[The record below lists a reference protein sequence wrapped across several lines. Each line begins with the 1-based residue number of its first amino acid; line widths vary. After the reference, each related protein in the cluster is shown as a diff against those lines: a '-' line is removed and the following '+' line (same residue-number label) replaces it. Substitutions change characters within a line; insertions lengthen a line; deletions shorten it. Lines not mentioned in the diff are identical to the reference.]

1 MTLWAL
7 VLNGGKICRVEEGDD
22 QGRTILS
29 RLFYRVIPNSLMMKR
44 RSFLVSAS
52 TLTLSQLMSGCN
64 REQLQSLNVQLLKGS
79 IPARML
85 NEFRKELQSPAQ
97 LNFDPANQLKD
108 LFKRLQIWKQL
119 AEKKDDRQGFSLPF
133 LGKRTPAI
141 ADLVTLGDYWL
152 ESAIRQRLIKPLD
165 VQQLKGWKNLPP
177 RWREIVTRN
186 PQGELAQEGQ
196 VWGAPY
202 RWGTTVIVY
211 RRDKFEELGW
221 TPKDWSDL
229 WRPELRDRI
238 SLLDQPRE
246 VIGLTLKKLGLSYN
260 HQNLSQV
267 PNLKE
272 ELLELHQQVKYYS
285 SNQYLEPLLLGDTWL
300 ALGWSTDV
308 LSVRSGYRQVGS
320 VVPLSGTA
328 LWADVWVQPA
338 SLAASSNTVNTSVS
352 STPQKDSS
360 ANTPLTKQWIEFCW
374 KSLPAQQISVLSHA
388 ASPMFA
394 DVEASKL
401 PKDIRENRLLLPDNQ
416 VLKKCEF
423 LEPLPQKISEEY
435 EKLWAEIRNVSN
447 I

>member
-1 MTLWAL
+1 M
-7 VLNGGKICRVEEGDD
+7 EEGDD
-22 QGRTILS
+22 EGRTILS
-29 RLFYRVIPNSLMMKR
+29 RLSYCGISNGLMMKR

-52 TLTLSQLMSGCN
+52 ALALGQVMSGCTH
-64 REQLQSLNVQLLKGS
+64 EQPQSLNVQLLKGS
-79 IPARML
+79 IPARIL
-85 NEFRKELQSPAQ
+85 NEFRQELQLPAQ

-108 LFKRLQIWKQL
+108 LFKRLQTWKQL

-133 LGKRTPAI
+133 VGKKTPEL

-152 ESAIRQRLIKPLD
+152 ESAIGQGLIKPLE
-165 VQQLKGWKNLPP
+165 VQELEGWKNLPP
-177 RWREIVTRN
+177 RWQEIVTRN
-186 PQGELAQEGQ
+186 QQGLLAKEGQ

-246 VIGLTLKKLGLSYN
+246 VIGLTLKKLGFSYN
-260 HQNLSQV
+260 HKNLSQV
-267 PNLKE
+267 PKLKE
-272 ELLELHQQVKYYS
+272 ELLKLHQQVKYYS

-308 LSVRSGYRQVGS
+308 LSVRSGYRQIDS
-320 VVPLSGTA
+320 VVPLSGTS

-338 SLAASSNTVNTSVS
+338 SIAASSNTVKTSAS
-352 STPQKDSS
+352 SS
-360 ANTPLTKQWIEFCW
+360 AQQGSSADAPLTKQWIEFCW
-374 KSLPAQQISVLSHA
+374 KSLPAQQISILSHA
-388 ASPMFA
+388 ASPIFA
-394 DVEASKL
+394 DVEPTKL
-401 PKDIRENRLLLPDNQ
+401 PKDLRENRLLLPNSQ

-423 LEPLPQKISEEY
+423 LEPLPQEISQDY
-435 EKLWAEIRNVSN
+435 EKLWTEIRNVRQS
-447 I
+447 

>member
-1 MTLWAL
+1 
-7 VLNGGKICRVEEGDD
+7 
-22 QGRTILS
+22 
-29 RLFYRVIPNSLMMKR
+29 MKR

-52 TLTLSQLMSGCN
+52 ALTLSQLMSGCN
-64 REQLQSLNVQLLKGS
+64 REQPQSLNVQLLKGS

-85 NEFRKELQSPAQ
+85 NEFRKELQVPAQ
-97 LNFDPANQLKD
+97 LNFDPTNQLKD
-108 LFKRLQIWKQL
+108 LFKRLQTWKQL
-119 AEKKDDRQGFSLPF
+119 AEKKDDRQKFSLPF
-133 LGKRTPAI
+133 VGKKTPEL

-152 ESAIRQRLIKPLD
+152 ESAIGQGLIKPLE
-165 VQQLKGWKNLPP
+165 VQELEGWKNLPP
-177 RWREIVTRN
+177 RWQEIVTRN
-186 PQGELAQEGQ
+186 QQGQLAKQGQ

-246 VIGLTLKKLGLSYN
+246 VIGLTLKKLGFSYN
-260 HQNLSQV
+260 HKNLSQV

-272 ELLELHQQVKYYS
+272 ELLKLHQQVKYYS

-308 LSVRSGYRQVGS
+308 LSVRSGYRQIDS

-338 SLAASSNTVNTSVS
+338 PIAASSNTVKTSVS
-352 STPQKDSS
+352 STPQQDSS
-360 ANTPLTKQWIEFCW
+360 VNTPLTKQWIEFCW
-374 KSLPAQQISVLSHA
+374 KPLPAQQISVLSHA

-394 DVEASKL
+394 DVEPTKL
-401 PKDIRENRLLLPDNQ
+401 PKELQENRLLLPDPKA
-416 VLKKCEF
+416 LEKCEF
-423 LEPLPQKISEEY
+423 LEPLPQEISQEY
-435 EKLWAEIRNVSN
+435 EKLWLEIRNIRHV
-447 I
+447 

>member
-1 MTLWAL
+1 M
-7 VLNGGKICRVEEGDD
+7 IREEPSS
-22 QGRTILS
+22 LAS
-29 RLFYRVIPNSLMMKR
+29 PKCVIPNSLMMKR

-52 TLTLSQLMSGCN
+52 ALALGQLVSGCT
-64 REQLQSLNVQLLKGS
+64 REQPQSLNVQLLKGS

-97 LNFDPANQLKD
+97 LNFDPTNQLKD

-119 AEKKDDRQGFSLPF
+119 AERKDDRQGFSLPF
-133 LGKRTPAI
+133 VGKKTPAI

-152 ESAIRQRLIKPLD
+152 ESAIGQGLIQPLD
-165 VQQLKGWKNLPP
+165 VQELEGWKNLPS
-177 RWREIVTRN
+177 RWQEIVTRN
-186 PQGELAQEGQ
+186 QQGLLAKEGQ

-246 VIGLTLKKLGLSYN
+246 VIGLTLKKLGFSYN
-260 HQNLSQV
+260 HKNLSQV
-267 PNLKE
+267 PKLKE
-272 ELLELHQQVKYYS
+272 ELLKLHQQVKYYS

-308 LSVRSGYRQVGS
+308 LSVRSGYRQIDS

-338 SLAASSNTVNTSVS
+338 SLAASSNTVKTSAS
-352 STPQKDSS
+352 STPQQNSS
-360 ANTPLTKQWIEFCW
+360 VNTPLAKQWIEFCW
-374 KSLPAQQISVLSHA
+374 KPLPAEQISVLSHA
-388 ASPMFA
+388 ASPIFA
-394 DVEASKL
+394 RAAPTQL
-401 PKDIRENRLLLPDNQ
+401 PKDLRENRLLLPDTK
-416 VLKKCEF
+416 VLEKCEF
-423 LEPLPQKISEEY
+423 LEPLPQKISQEY
-435 EKLWAEIRNVSN
+435 EKLWAEIRNVRHG
-447 I
+447 